1 MFCKVSVCWLGR
13 RFGRRWFYSPNL
25 LLALYLVV
33 VHRTHEDLI
42 LGVILLALLKGVRLS
57 NGEKGAPILALGEG

>member
-1 MFCKVSVCWLGR
+1 
-13 RFGRRWFYSPNL
+13 
-25 LLALYLVV
+25 VV